1 MFYTNRSYRQL
12 FGKTEHISCNSPR
25 TSVDRT
31 LAVQRR
37 RPSMSVAVKRDFAP
51 QKSCVLDDS
60 AQERYRVWNAQQKTI
75 LRARTDERESGEF
88 RSRSKLTER
97 SA

>member
-1 MFYTNRSYRQL
+1 
-12 FGKTEHISCNSPR
+12 
-25 TSVDRT
+25 
-31 LAVQRR
+31 
-37 RPSMSVAVKRDFAP
+37 
-51 QKSCVLDDS
+51 VLDDS

-97 SA
+97 GA